1 MSKLLTIS
9 IPTYNRSG
17 MLLAQLNWL
26 LNELAAG
33 LADQCNIIVR
43 DNCSTDDTRQV
54 VEQWKATIDPA
65 IDFTYYRH
73 EKNIGGMANI
83 VSCIN
88 HAPGKFVWTLGDDDP
103 IEKGTVADILNH
115 IKAHPHLGVLLLNG
129 HGRDMNTRKIKIK
142 QWFHKTVDKPGPVCA
157 DDFNYFLVH
166 NSGGIL
172 FISSAIYRTELA
184 QEALLTWP
192 HSERNLAAQ
201 MFWVGYCAA
210 RAEFIITSKLYTECA
225 MGIGFT
231 DKDPQWTFKMRYIDV
246 PEVFNKLMRHGYDKK
261 FCLFRI
267 LQNIKN
273 RHATKIILGS
283 FRRWPVFATK
293 GAYRYGKI
301 AFKAMLFYS
310 FGKVNVK
317 PQSASTEILVPV
329 KSETVSLEFAK
340 EGTRN

>member
-26 LNELAAG
+26 VDELAAG

-43 DNCSTDDTRQV
+43 DNCSSDDTRQV
-54 VEQWKATIDPA
+54 IEQWQATIDPA

-73 EKNIGGMANI
+73 EKNIGGMGNI
-83 VSCIN
+83 VSCIK
-88 HAPGKFVWTLGDDDP
+88 HATGKFVWTLGDDDP

-129 HGRDMNTRKIKIK
+129 HGRDMNTRKIRIK
-142 QWFHKTVDKPGPVCA
+142 QWFHRTVDKPGPVNT

-172 FISSAIYRTELA
+172 FISSAIYRTDLA
-184 QEALLTWP
+184 HEALLAWP
-192 HSERNLAAQ
+192 RSERNLAAQ

-210 RAEFIITSKLYTECA
+210 RAGFIITSKLYTECA

-231 DKDPQWTFKMRYIDV
+231 DKDPQWPFKMRYMHV
-246 PEVFNKLMRHGYDKK
+246 PEVFSKLMRHGYDKK

-267 LQNIKN
+267 LDNIKN
-273 RHATKIILGS
+273 KHATKIILGS
-283 FRRWPVFATK
+283 FRRWPFFATK

-301 AFKAMLFYS
+301 VLKAMLFYS
-310 FGKVNVK
+310 FGKVNVQA
-317 PQSASTEILVPV
+317 PTTVQETLVSVNPD
-329 KSETVSLEFAK
+329 TVSLEFVK
-340 EGTRN
+340 ERTRS